1 MQFLIADSIMHL
13 VVSPLYLL
21 PSWNLSSV
29 GLFSI
34 LRAVFDSELTG
45 LARISIDENITAW
58 LALIDSRAGLIKASA
73 LIFGLKIVV
82 ACQIQRY

>member
-1 MQFLIADSIMHL
+1 MQFFIVDSIVHL

-34 LRAVFDSELTG
+34 LRVIFDSALTE
-45 LARISIDENITAW
+45 LARISIDANTVW
-58 LALIDSRAGLIKASA
+58 LALIDFRAGLIKASA

>member
-1 MQFLIADSIMHL
+1 MQFFIVDSIVHL

-34 LRAVFDSELTG
+34 LRAIFDSALAELD
-45 LARISIDENITAW
+45 RIRNDANIT
-58 LALIDSRAGLIKASA
+58 
-73 LIFGLKIVV
+73 V
-82 ACQIQRY
+82 

>member
-34 LRAVFDSELTG
+34 LRAVFDSELTW
-45 LARISIDENITAW
+45 LARISIDVNITAW

>member
-1 MQFLIADSIMHL
+1 MHL

-34 LRAVFDSELTG
+34 LRVIFDSALTE
-45 LARISIDENITAW
+45 LARISIDANTVW
-58 LALIDSRAGLIKASA
+58 LALIDFRVGLIKASA

>member
-1 MQFLIADSIMHL
+1 MQFFIVDSIVHL

-34 LRAVFDSELTG
+34 LRVIFDSELTG
-45 LARISIDENITAW
+45 FARISIDANITAW
-58 LALIDSRAGLIKASA
+58 LALIDSRADSIKASA

>member
-1 MQFLIADSIMHL
+1 MHL

-34 LRAVFDSELTG
+34 LRVIFDSALTE
-45 LARISIDENITAW
+45 LARISIDANTVW
-58 LALIDSRAGLIKASA
+58 LALIDFRAGLIKASA

>member
-34 LRAVFDSELTG
+34 LRAIFDSALAELD
-45 LARISIDENITAW
+45 RISNDANITA
-58 LALIDSRAGLIKASA
+58 
-73 LIFGLKIVV
+73 
-82 ACQIQRY
+82 

>member
-1 MQFLIADSIMHL
+1 MDSILHL

-34 LRAVFDSELTG
+34 LRVIFDSALTE
-45 LARISIDENITAW
+45 LARISIDANTVW
-58 LALIDSRAGLIKASA
+58 LDLIDFRAGLIKVSA

>member
-34 LRAVFDSELTG
+34 LRVVFDSELTG
-45 LARISIDENITAW
+45 LARVSIDENITAW

>member
-1 MQFLIADSIMHL
+1 MQFFIVDSIVHL

-34 LRAVFDSELTG
+34 LRVIFDSALTE
-45 LARISIDENITAW
+45 LARISIDTNTVW
-58 LALIDSRAGLIKASA
+58 LALIDFRAGLIKASA

>member
-1 MQFLIADSIMHL
+1 MQFLIVDSIMHSA
-13 VVSPLYLL
+13 VSPLYLL
-21 PSWNLSSV
+21 PSWNLSLV
-29 GLFSI
+29 VLSI

-45 LARISIDENITAW
+45 LAWISIDANITAW
-58 LALIDSRAGLIKASA
+58 LAIIDSRAGLIKASA

>member
-1 MQFLIADSIMHL
+1 MQFFIVDSIVHL

-29 GLFSI
+29 GFFSI
-34 LRAVFDSELTG
+34 LRVIFDSELTW
-45 LARISIDENITAW
+45 LDRISIDVNITAW
-58 LALIDSRAGLIKASA
+58 LALIDSKAGLIKASA

>member
-1 MQFLIADSIMHL
+1 MHL
-13 VVSPLYLL
+13 AVSPLYLL

-34 LRAVFDSELTG
+34 LRVTFDSDLTW
-45 LARISIDENITAW
+45 LVRISIDANITAW
-58 LALIDSRAGLIKASA
+58 LALIDSRVGLIKASA

>member
-1 MQFLIADSIMHL
+1 MHL
-13 VVSPLYLL
+13 VLSPLYLL

-34 LRAVFDSELTG
+34 LRVIFDSELTG
-45 LARISIDENITAW
+45 LRISIDANTTAW

>member
-1 MQFLIADSIMHL
+1 MQFFIVDSIMHL

-34 LRAVFDSELTG
+34 LRVIFDSALTE
-45 LARISIDENITAW
+45 LARISIDANTVW
-58 LALIDSRAGLIKASA
+58 LALIDFRAGLIKASA

>member
-34 LRAVFDSELTG
+34 LRAVFDSELTW
-45 LARISIDENITAW
+45 LARISIDVNITAW
-58 LALIDSRAGLIKASA
+58 LALIHSRAGLIKASV

-82 ACQIQRY
+82 AFQIQRY

>member
-1 MQFLIADSIMHL
+1 
-13 VVSPLYLL
+13 LL
-21 PSWNLSSV
+21 PSWNWSSV

-34 LRAVFDSELTG
+34 LRAVFDSELTW
-45 LARISIDENITAW
+45 LARISIDVNITAW
-58 LALIDSRAGLIKASA
+58 LALMDSRAGLIKASA

>member
-1 MQFLIADSIMHL
+1 MQFFIVDLIVHL

-34 LRAVFDSELTG
+34 LRVIFDSALTE
-45 LARISIDENITAW
+45 LARISIDANTVW
-58 LALIDSRAGLIKASA
+58 LALIDFRASLIKASA